1 MERKTFE
8 LGGIVRNLPD
18 NLVKDGTMQELINL
32 RMKDG
37 ALRPVGLKASSAFTP
52 VDVRFIHSISST
64 VKVYIGGSDPH
75 MLGYWVEVSG
85 VIGAEVI
92 TSIDRTA
99 DMTFGVLK
107 NVLVVSEHQNE
118 VFSYMIFDEGT
129 NTYNVIRDRFF
140 PQDMPQMTIQRV
152 AVPADDVSGD
162 TFDVTYDSALDDA
175 LSSQYVKM
183 QREKA
188 NDGYLSGKV
197 LVRFAWELFDGSLV
211 KHTIPDLIPT
221 SEITTA
227 YAADGTLFD
236 GDGGWKITTSFS
248 AQKLQF
254 QIACTALWLS
264 AFQTT
269 YKNLIRSLRVYVS
282 MPKSPEIEY
291 IEAEIIAKDSK
302 YKPASTAFNRTER
315 RYDTAEIKNY
325 VPDPANENWYLLKEF
340 KLSDLAAAT
349 WTDLTTNDE
358 EDSVQDLGIREQL
371 TVDNFTHHT
380 IFGKRMFA
388 YNERLFIADI
398 RNELY
403 RNFPLE
409 GLLSRW
415 SVETGVTY
423 NVAIEYEI
431 TVPGNKTIKVL
442 SAWES
447 LNWYSDIDTSA
458 ISFSIARHY
467 DGSGMI
473 GTLSYW
479 GYPDARATKARV
491 LVRIGDYTRIL
502 HTQEL
507 TSHPLQNFSIAK
519 GLELTG
525 VFLSLDIYEPS
536 LTPSAYTY
544 YDTNRVQASELNNPL
559 YFPAINSYR
568 LGLGTVLGLSSNA
581 IALSTGQFGQYPVFA
596 FCTDGIWTMSIGNG
610 EVLINNITT
619 LSREVC
625 NNPDSITPIDG
636 GVAFTSGKGLNIIS
650 GNQVIEISEIAEGKH
665 TGPIS
670 SLDSYLSWLNTA
682 YITPSGLGDPSC
694 QVPLNT
700 FLTGAII
707 GHDYIEKELIVSN
720 SSYTYSWV
728 YNLKYKSWHKIHES
742 FNRFVYDFPSCYGL
756 KASGHIYN
764 INSETLEGTEG
775 LACVMLKTRPIKLG
789 GVDLFKKIHRL
800 LIGGDME
807 NVPGMSSLSIAIF
820 ATTDFNNWF
829 LLDNSR
835 TVTQTDRMLLGRSKY
850 SLRWAVLC
858 FAGFVGEDSYF
869 NYASFDTEDRY
880 GNKLR

>member
-8 LGGIVRNLPD
+8 LAGIVRNLPD
-18 NLVKDGTMQELINL
+18 NLVKDGTAMEIINL

-64 VKVYIGGSDPH
+64 IKVYIGGSDPG
-75 MLGYWVEVSG
+75 LIGYWVSVSG
-85 VIGAEVI
+85 VIGAEMP
-92 TSIDRTA
+92 TSIVKTLT
-99 DMTFGVLK
+99 MTFGVLK
-107 NVLVVSEHQNE
+107 NVLVVSEHYSE
-118 VFSYMIFDEGT
+118 SLSYMVFDEST
-129 NTYNVIRDRFF
+129 NIYNVIQDRFL
-140 PQDMPQMTIQRV
+140 PLDMPQMTIQRV

-162 TFDVTYDSALDDA
+162 TFDVTYDTALDDA

-211 KHTIPDLIPT
+211 KHTVPDLIPT
-221 SEITTA
+221 SEITTT
-227 YAADGTLFD
+227 YDADGTLFD

-254 QIACTALWLS
+254 QVACTALWLS

-269 YKNLIRSLRVYVS
+269 YKNLIRSLRIYVS

-291 IEAEIIAKDSK
+291 IEAELFAKDSK
-302 YKPASTAFNRTER
+302 YKPQSTAMNKTER

-340 KLSDLAAAT
+340 KLSDLAAST
-349 WTDLTTNDE
+349 WTDLTTNNE
-358 EDSVQDLGIREQL
+358 EDSVQDLGVREQL
-371 TVDNFTHHT
+371 TVDNFTHHSL
-380 IFGKRMFA
+380 FGKRMFS
-388 YNERLFIADI
+388 YNERLFLADI
-398 RNELY
+398 KNDLY
-403 RNFPLE
+403 RSFPLE
-409 GLLSRW
+409 GLLSQW
-415 SVETGVTY
+415 SVTTGSAY
-423 NVAIEYEI
+423 EVAIEYEVV
-431 TVPGNKTIKVL
+431 VPGNKTLKVL
-442 SAWES
+442 SAWQS
-447 LNWYSDIDTSA
+447 LTWYSDLNPTA
-458 ISFSIARHY
+458 LAFSIARRY

-491 LVRIGDYTRIL
+491 VVRISGVVRLL
-502 HTQEL
+502 HTQEI
-507 TSHPLQNFSIAK
+507 TSHPLQNYAIAK
-519 GLELTG
+519 GLEITG
-525 VFLSLDIYEPS
+525 VFSTFPLYDLS
-536 LTPSAYTY
+536 LTPSAWTY

-596 FCTDGIWTMSIGNG
+596 FCTDGIWTMSIGSG
-610 EVLINNITT
+610 EILINSITT

-650 GNQVIEISEIAEGKH
+650 GNQVIEISEMAEGKH
-665 TGPIS
+665 TGPVS
-670 SLDSYLSWLNTA
+670 SLASYTSWLNSA

-694 QVPLNT
+694 QVPLGT

-707 GHDYIEKELIVSN
+707 GYDYIEKELIVSN

-728 YNLKYKSWHKIHES
+728 YNLKYKSWHKISES
-742 FNRFVYDFPSCYGL
+742 FSRFINDFPACHGL
-756 KASGHIYN
+756 KSSGYIYN

-807 NVPGMSSLSIAIF
+807 NVPGMSSLSIALF

-858 FAGFVGEDSYF
+858 FAGFVGEDSFF